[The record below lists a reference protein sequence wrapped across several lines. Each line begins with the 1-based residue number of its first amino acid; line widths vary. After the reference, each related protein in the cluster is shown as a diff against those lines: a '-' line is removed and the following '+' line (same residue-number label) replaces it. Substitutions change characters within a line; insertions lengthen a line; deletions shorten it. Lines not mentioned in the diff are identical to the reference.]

1 MTDRAVIALAA
12 TEFESDDLIVF
23 ELIDHGGLHGSTI
36 HERGSDME
44 FGAVRDEEDFGDFKC
59 RAGFDVELLDFDLI
73 AGFNAVLFPACL
85 DDCVCHK
92 VFPIEEGLNKMKG
105 QKYFA
110 SVKTPAKKKF
120 QIWLKRKRAF

>member
-1 MTDRAVIALAA
+1 VADCAVIAL
-12 TEFESDDLIVF
+12 TTTDFESDDFVVF
-23 ELIDHGGLHGSTI
+23 ELIDDSVLHGSTI
-36 HERGSDME
+36 HEGCSNME
-44 FGAVRDEEDFGDFKC
+44 LGAVRDEEDFGDFKC

-92 VFPIEEGLNKMKG
+92 VFPIEEGLIKMKG

-120 QIWLKRKRAF
+120 QKWLKGKRAF